1 MSDEPYTDGD
11 GDIEMRSG
19 IPVLFYN
26 GGYNGAPTIPL
37 PNPSTGNDGDVL
49 TLDNGVATWLPPSG
63 GGGGSLWKTTVTLP
77 STLWTI
83 PGCICLARRDLDYSE
98 VQESNIGTVG
108 SDLLGDYGSQD
119 TDNYVIGTGTGT
131 SFSVAFPVTTNGQR
145 LLFSRSG
152 YSASWLLPIDNG
164 GDGTTLVRWQAN
176 LSWTGGSTTVDGR
189 LLNGTSPNTDANAF
203 CVFGNGGIG
212 SSITIPL
219 PSAINTTTS
228 NPNTPTFV
236 GTLAASRTW
245 TLTLRRVSIL

>member
-63 GGGGSLWKTTVTLP
+63 GGGGSLWKTTVELP
-77 STLWTI
+77 STLWTV
-83 PGCICLARRDLDYSE
+83 PGCTCLARRDLDL
-98 VQESNIGTVG
+98 SNVLDNDITTIGA
-108 SDLLGDYGSQD
+108 DLLGDYGTLD
-119 TDNYVIGTGTGT
+119 VDDYVIGTGTGT
-131 SFSVAFPVTTNGQR
+131 SISVAMPVTTNGQR

-152 YSASWLLPIDNG
+152 YSASWIQPLDQG
-164 GDGTTLVRWQAN
+164 VEGTTLVRWQAN
-176 LSWTGGSTTVDGR
+176 LSWTGGSTTVDIR

-203 CVFGNGGIG
+203 LSFSNGGIG
-212 SSITIPL
+212 SSHTLRL
-219 PSAINTTTS
+219 PSAMNTTSS

-245 TLTLRRVSIL
+245 TLSLKRVSIL